1 LSHGCDI
8 GAADADKGMPC
19 LHGRHRGLET
29 SMAKSKP
36 NKVTDG
42 VRNLVLTRG
51 NYRCEHCHEDFLYS
65 GVSVHHRRPRMMG
78 GSKNELLHLPANL
91 IALCGS
97 GTTGCHGWVESNRT
111 KAREMGLLIQNVES
125 AEEIPFQDKK
135 GNWWKLDNLGQK
147 ERFDINE
154 T

>member
-1 LSHGCDI
+1 
-8 GAADADKGMPC
+8 
-19 LHGRHRGLET
+19 
-29 SMAKSKP
+29 MAKSKP

>member
-1 LSHGCDI
+1 MSYGYDI

-111 KAREMGLLIQNVES
+111 KAREMGLLIQKVES
-125 AEEIPFQDKK
+125 AEDIPFQDKE